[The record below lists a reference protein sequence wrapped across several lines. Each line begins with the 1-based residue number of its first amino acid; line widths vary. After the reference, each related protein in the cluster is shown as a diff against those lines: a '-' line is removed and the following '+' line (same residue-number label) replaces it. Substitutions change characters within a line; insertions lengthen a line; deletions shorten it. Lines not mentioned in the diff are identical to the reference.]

1 MPVHEWIGP
10 ERSPPRD
17 RAYRERF
24 PFGAEERVG
33 SPRPPER
40 ASGHHVVQ
48 HVSFGEWEPSSLG
61 FLRALTGKQY
71 RRCGVLRKRA

>member
-1 MPVHEWIGP
+1 MHTE
-10 ERSPPRD
+10 SD
-17 RAYRERF
+17 F
-24 PFGAEERVG
+24 PLGAELRVG
-33 SPRPPER
+33 SFDLPER

-71 RRCGVLRKRA
+71 RRCGVLRKRAWEVQVLTLLSPV